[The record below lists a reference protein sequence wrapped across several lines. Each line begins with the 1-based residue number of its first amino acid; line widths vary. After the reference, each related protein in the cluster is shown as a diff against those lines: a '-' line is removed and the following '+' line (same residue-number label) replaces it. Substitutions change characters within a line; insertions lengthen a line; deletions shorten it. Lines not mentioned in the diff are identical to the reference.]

1 MNIAFFVDRFPYIS
15 ETFILN
21 QVTGLLDRGHHVDI
35 YARRI
40 ENQPLAHSEV
50 EHYNLLNRTFQHGHC
65 SPAMPKNKFLRLTK
79 ALGLIATNLNGRP
92 HPLLNSLNILKYG
105 KKAASLRLFFDAS
118 IFIGDGQKYDIVH
131 CHFGPNGNLAV
142 LLKAIGAIKGKVVTT
157 FHGYDI
163 TQYLRKHGNNVYHDL
178 FYSGDLFLPIS
189 ERWKRK
195 LIELG
200 CHEEKIIVHH
210 MGIDTEKFL
219 FSPRRP
225 DENGAVKIISTAR
238 LVEKKGIQYS
248 VKAVARA
255 VKKFPYIEYGIVGD
269 GPLRGEIEDLINELE
284 LKGHVR
290 MYGWMKQEEV
300 IELMKQSHVFLA
312 PSVTS
317 KEGDQEGIPV
327 ALMEAMAQG
336 LPVLSTDHSGIPELV
351 QNGKSGFLVPE
362 RDVEALANKLE
373 YLVEHPGI
381 WPEMGKAGRDHVKKH
396 YDIHRLNDRLVEIF
410 QSLLDR
416 DDYTAKTLKYDSAQK
431 ARDARR

>member
-1 MNIAFFVDRFPYIS
+1 MMNIAVFVDGFPYLS

-21 QVTGLLDRGHHVDI
+21 QVTGLLDRGHNVDI

-40 ENQPLAHSEV
+40 ENQPLAHLEV

-65 SPAMPKNKFLRLTK
+65 SPAMPKNKFPRLIK
-79 ALGLIATNLNGRP
+79 AFGLIATNLNGRP
-92 HPLLNSLNILKYG
+92 HPLLNSLNVLKYG
-105 KKAASLRLFFDAS
+105 KKAASLKLFFDAS

-200 CHEEKIIVHH
+200 CREEKIVVHH

-248 VKAVARA
+248 VKAMARV
-255 VKKFPYIEYGIVGD
+255 VKKFPHIEYGIVGD

-284 LKGHVR
+284 MKGRVR

-300 IELMKQSHVFLA
+300 IELLKQSHVFLA

-351 QNGKSGFLVPE
+351 QDGTSGFLVPE
-362 RDVEALANKLE
+362 RDVEALAEKLE
-373 YLVEHPGI
+373 YLVEHPEI
-381 WPEMGKAGRDHVKKH
+381 WPELGKAGRDYVKKY
-396 YDIHRLNDRLVEIF
+396 YDIHKLNDRLVEIF

-416 DDYTAKTLKYDSAQK
+416 DDIH
-431 ARDARR
+431 